1 VKENPTPQFIKM
13 PETAK
18 RVGIGYNTF
27 RHGVETRII
36 PFYRSGKMKLFK
48 LDEVEAAILANRKA
62 TTARC

>member
-1 VKENPTPQFIKM
+1 VKGNPTPKFIKM

-27 RHGVETRII
+27 RHGVETGII